1 MEGTVE
7 GLAIEAVRWTAPTRI
22 LNYHTSEVAR
32 SNLIDKGAPCPTLRR
47 PPQVC
52 TKFADFLKPFTLLHW
67 PGNQLHLGHA
77 FFGYG
82 LQESRGAP
90 LPPPSGQ
97 RTTLGAPPLVLNC
110 ATNSCHVHVCCPFTL
125 ISPAPLAPPRSAP
138 QAIAQQPVGCR
149 FVGGKWA
156 GAAAS
161 KTSLEGE
168 GGGRGRGL
176 AFVEVEGG

>member
-110 ATNSCHVHVCCPFTL
+110 ATNSCHVVCIT
-125 ISPAPLAPPRSAP
+125 
-138 QAIAQQPVGCR
+138 
-149 FVGGKWA
+149 VGGIPL
-156 GAAAS
+156 GDMRPVLAAS
-161 KTSLEGE
+161 SSTKHTPHAR
-168 GGGRGRGL
+168 GGVHQSQPHACRKARAPRILRHL
-176 AFVEVEGG
+176 AHG